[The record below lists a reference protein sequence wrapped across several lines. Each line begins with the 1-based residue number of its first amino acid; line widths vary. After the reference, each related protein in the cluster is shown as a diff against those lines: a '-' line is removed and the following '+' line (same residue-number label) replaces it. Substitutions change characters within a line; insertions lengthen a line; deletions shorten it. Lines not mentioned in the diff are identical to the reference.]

1 MGIVIKGTIDKPEV
15 SFTLD
20 LPDEDKSSYPA
31 LINKLNRLSQPE
43 FESELNKQVF
53 GLLVLGGFVPESSA
67 DFGETTVVT
76 AISNSVTS
84 LLTNQLNRFIN
95 DNINGIEI
103 DIGMQQYSDYSS
115 GGGKTRSSMDFRVTK
130 RVLNDRLSFE
140 VGAEVD
146 INPDQSGANAGQN
159 AFRGDVAV
167 IYDLTES
174 GDKKLKAFNNE
185 TYDIIYHE
193 IRNTGI
199 AFILVKEY
207 DKKKKVKKLRK

>member
-1 MGIVIKGTIDKPEV
+1 
-15 SFTLD
+15 
-20 LPDEDKSSYPA
+20 
-31 LINKLNRLSQPE
+31 
-43 FESELNKQVF
+43 
-53 GLLVLGGFVPESSA
+53 
-67 DFGETTVVT
+67 
-76 AISNSVTS
+76 
-84 LLTNQLNRFIN
+84 LTNQLNRFIN
-95 DNINGIEI
+95 ENIQGVEI

-130 RVLNDRLSFE
+130 RVMNDRLSFE

-146 INPDQSGANAGQN
+146 INPDQSGANAGQD

-167 IYDLTES
+167 IYDLSES
-174 GDKKLKAFNNE
+174 GDRKLKAFNNE

-207 DKKKKVKKLRK
+207 DKKKKIKKLRK